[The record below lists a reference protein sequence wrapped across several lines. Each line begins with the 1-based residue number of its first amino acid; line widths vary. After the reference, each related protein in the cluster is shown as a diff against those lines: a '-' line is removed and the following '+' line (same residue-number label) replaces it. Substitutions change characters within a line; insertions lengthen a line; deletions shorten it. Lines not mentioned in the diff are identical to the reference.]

1 MSVENPPAV
10 DAEVT
15 VHYVSDRSQ
24 SVVSRT
30 GTLAKESVTA
40 SENTVGFLV
49 EPDTTNRVTL
59 INYDTGA
66 VYSRSRGRT
75 TYLGQVERLETAE

>member
-10 DAEVT
+10 DADVT
-15 VHYVSDRSQ
+15 VYYVSERSE

-30 GTLAKESVTA
+30 GRLAKEAVTA
-40 SENTVGFLV
+40 SDHTVGFLV
-49 EPDTTNRVTL
+49 EPDTTSRVTL

-66 VYSRSRGRT
+66 VFSRSRGRT
-75 TYLGQVERLETAE
+75 TYLGQVERLEIAE